1 MDDLPKW
8 KKGKSFERDEGS
20 KAHSK
25 GGRVRKHTT
34 TLEMRWGLKGMLN
47 KKWGLKG
54 ALKMR

>member
-34 TLEMRWGLKGMLN
+34 TLEMR
-47 KKWGLKG
+47 
-54 ALKMR
+54 